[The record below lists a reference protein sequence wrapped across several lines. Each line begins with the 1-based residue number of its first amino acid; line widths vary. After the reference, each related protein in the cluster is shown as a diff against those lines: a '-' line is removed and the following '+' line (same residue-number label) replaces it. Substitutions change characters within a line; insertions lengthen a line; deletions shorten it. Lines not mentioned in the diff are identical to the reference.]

1 VWLISEVDQ
10 CKWLIPS
17 PQTRLPMLHP
27 YLMGKT
33 LTLQKSI
40 SRGKTI
46 IYMFTGFDRTPFSC
60 FISIEILT
68 LFSLGIVIVFPLLI
82 STYILDKPDFLVHIT
97 D

>member
-1 VWLISEVDQ
+1 
-10 CKWLIPS
+10 
-17 PQTRLPMLHP
+17 MLHP

-40 SRGKTI
+40 SREKTI